1 MPAVNTPS
9 KNNYP
14 YKGVY
19 IFNMSAYF
27 YEIFNLRF
35 NQRKLD
41 LYLALANKNILK
53 TELFIYNSVLN
64 ILMLT
69 KTQLLVFY
77 EVCQGNDRLS
87 KILENIKMN
96 KTHISEMIGIL
107 IREKLITKN
116 KQKLS
121 VSEYP
126 FALKLQKLLVNKNLI
141 EILSNSGI
149 EILITALEKKTITEI
164 ATETGLKEIT
174 IKQFIRKAQGSSIF
188 IKEKKKYMVNNYV
201 WPELIDF
208 LKEYNNFQE
217 NYDYR
222 VPLGSTIYYKNKKEI
237 VFSTK
242 QKFDATFTAFSAFR
256 DYNLLIYTLENFYYL
271 PKKQLT
277 KQDILLHTLAVVEKT
292 KDFRE
297 ILYLALFYYKYKKEF
312 KDIKH
317 EILDNLNKIFSGE
330 KIENYPPLKEIK
342 EKAKVYDIKM

>member
-1 MPAVNTPS
+1 
-9 KNNYP
+9 
-14 YKGVY
+14 
-19 IFNMSAYF
+19 MSAYL

-41 LYLALANKNILK
+41 LYLVLANKNILK
-53 TELFIYNSVLN
+53 TELFIYNSVIN
-64 ILMLT
+64 ILMVT

-149 EILITALEKKTITEI
+149 KILTTALEKKTITEI

-174 IKQFIRKAQGSSIF
+174 IKKFIRKAQGSSIF
-188 IKEKKKYMVNNYV
+188 IKENKKYIVNNFV
-201 WPELIDF
+201 WPDLIDF
-208 LKEYNNFQE
+208 LKEYKSFQD

-222 VPLGSTIYYKNKKEI
+222 VPVGSTIYFKNEKEI

-242 QKFDATFTAFSAFR
+242 EKLDDATLTSFSSFK
-256 DYNLLIYTLENFYYL
+256 DYNLLIYTLENFYYF
-271 PKKQLT
+271 PKKEIT
-277 KQDILLHTLAVVEKT
+277 KQEILKHTLAIVEKT
-292 KDFRE
+292 KEFRDR
-297 ILYLALFYYKYKKEF
+297 LYLALFYYKYKNEF
-312 KDIKH
+312 KEINH
-317 EILDNLNKIFSGE
+317 EILDNLNKIFAGE
-330 KIENYPPLKEIK
+330 KIDRYPPLKEIK
-342 EKAKVYDIKM
+342 EKARMYDIKMWCYGTIYNWFWSNIWCF